1 MKSNPF
7 FLLCLLCCLFTP
19 STFATQTQTD
29 SPSLEQAPALAK
41 ILSRGTLRV
50 AMYHKDTPPFY
61 YHDTQGKLTGVDVE
75 LIRGFA
81 DKLGVTLS
89 FDRSA
94 KTLNQAIDMV
104 AEDKADLAICKLSVT
119 FERASRVLFTRP
131 YIRLR
136 KGLLVNRILLQ
147 QQLNNRSKIETI
159 QTLQGKLA
167 VIGNSSYVGYAR
179 QRFSQM
185 TIVPYPTWQDAI
197 QALKAQ
203 QVIAA
208 FRDEAEV
215 KKVIVDNKNNAM
227 SLLTVVL
234 EKDYDPKGIA
244 LAPNAH
250 FLRALLESYLDNLS
264 LDLNADKVLF
274 DYDDVINQI
283 HRY

>member
-1 MKSNPF
+1 MKNLPF
-7 FLLCLLCCLFTP
+7 SIICLLCCVFTLSAFAAQPAAQIP
-19 STFATQTQTD
+19 SVA
-29 SPSLEQAPALAK
+29 QAPALAK
-41 ILSRGTLRV
+41 ILNRGTLRV

-61 YHDTQGKLTGVDVE
+61 YHDAQGTLTGVDVE

-81 DKLGVTLS
+81 DKLGVNLI

-104 AEDKADLAICKLSVT
+104 AEDKADLAICKLSIT
-119 FERASRVLFTRP
+119 FDRASRVLFTRP

-185 TIVPYPTWQDAI
+185 TLVPYPNWQEAI
-197 QALKAQ
+197 EALKAQ
-203 QVIAA
+203 EVIAA
-208 FRDEAEV
+208 FRDEAEI

-244 LAPNAH
+244 LPPNGH

-264 LDLNADKVLF
+264 LELNADKVLF
-274 DYDDVINQI
+274 NYDDVINQI